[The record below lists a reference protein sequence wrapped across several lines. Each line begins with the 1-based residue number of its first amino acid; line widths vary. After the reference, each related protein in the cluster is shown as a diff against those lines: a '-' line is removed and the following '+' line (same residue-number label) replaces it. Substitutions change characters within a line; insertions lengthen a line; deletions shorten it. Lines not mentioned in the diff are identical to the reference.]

1 MKTFYKTSAL
11 LVGLLSAQGAV
22 QAESLEEHGP
32 LYFNVG
38 AGISKV
44 EPEIESGV
52 NAKVTEDKSQG
63 YRLGAGYKFTPKWAA
78 ELQYADLG
86 KSEVTAAS
94 GVKANVPYKF
104 AGLGAVYSP
113 LAKETLGGFNWL
125 LEAGVGKLMTE
136 AEKNIKVKEVQ
147 GVQVFLGTGVEYAF
161 NHSVSA
167 RLMAESYDKDAAL
180 VTLGLSYAPHTA
192 KPVIEPPPPVVVPE
206 PVVVV
211 QAPEPAPN
219 PDLDGDG
226 ITNDKDCC
234 PNTAYGLEVNG
245 YGCPVLNQSLQN
257 INFEYKST
265 ALTAESKIIL
275 NSIVESMQSYST
287 ASVEL
292 GAHTDS
298 VGSDRYNQ
306 KLSQQR
312 AQSTMDYLISQG
324 ISASRLTAQGYGEI
338 NPIASN
344 DTDEGRAQNRRV
356 EIRVT
361 DPGLGAQNC
370 KK

>member
-1 MKTFYKTSAL
+1 MKTLYKTSAL
-11 LVGLLSAQGAV
+11 LVGLLSAQGAL
-22 QAESLEEHGP
+22 QAETLEEHGP

-44 EPEIESGV
+44 EPEIEKGI
-52 NAKVTEDKSQG
+52 NAKITKKQSQG
-63 YRLGAGYKFTPKWAA
+63 YRIGAGYKFTPKWAA
-78 ELQYADLG
+78 ELQYSDLG
-86 KSEVTAAS
+86 ESEVTSAS
-94 GVKANVPYKF
+94 GVKAKIPYQF
-104 AGLGAVYSP
+104 AGLAGVYSP
-113 LAKETLGGFNWL
+113 FAKEKLGGFNWL
-125 LEAGVGKLMTE
+125 LEAGLGKLNTKS
-136 AEKNIKVKEVQ
+136 EKNVKLKKV
-147 GVQVFLGTGVEYAF
+147 GDVQVFFGTGVEYAF
-161 NHSVSA
+161 NHSFGV

-180 VTLGLSYAPHTA
+180 LTLGLNYAPHTA
-192 KPVIEPPPPVVVPE
+192 KPVIEPPPVVVPE

-211 QAPEPAPN
+211 QAPEPPPN

-226 ITNDKDCC
+226 VTNDKDCC
-234 PNTAYGLEVNG
+234 PNTAPGLEVNG

-257 INFEYKST
+257 INFEYKSS
-265 ALTAESKIIL
+265 ALTAESKVIL
-275 NSIVESMQSYST
+275 NSIVESMKSYST

-298 VGSDRYNQ
+298 IGSDRYNL

-324 ISASRLTAQGYGEI
+324 ISPSRLSAQGYGEM

-344 DTDEGRAQNRRV
+344 DTDEGRALNRRV

-361 DPGLGAQNC
+361 DPGLGAQDC

>member
-22 QAESLEEHGP
+22 QAETLEEHGP
-32 LYFNVG
+32 LYFNLG
-38 AGISKV
+38 AGVSKV
-44 EPEIESGV
+44 EPEIDSSAD
-52 NAKVTEDKSQG
+52 AKVTEDQSQG
-63 YRLGAGYKFTPKWAA
+63 FRLGAGYKFTPKWAA
-78 ELQYADLG
+78 ELQYSDLG
-86 KSEVTAAS
+86 ESEITANS
-94 GVKANVPYKF
+94 GAKAEVAYQF
-104 AGLGAVYSP
+104 AGLAGVYSP
-113 LAKETLGGFNWL
+113 FAKETLGGFNWL
-125 LEAGVGKLMTE
+125 LEAGLGKLMTD
-136 AEKNIKVKEVQ
+136 AEGAVKVKEVEDM
-147 GVQVFLGTGVEYAF
+147 QVFFGTGVEYAF
-161 NHSVSA
+161 NHNFAA

-180 VTLGLSYAPHTA
+180 ISLGVSYAPHTA
-192 KPVIEPPPPVVVPE
+192 KPVVVPE
-206 PVVVV
+206 PVVVEPEPV
-211 QAPEPAPN
+211 VIVEAPEPAPN

-226 ITNDKDCC
+226 VTNDKDCC

-245 YGCPVLNQSLQN
+245 YGCPVLNQNLQN
-257 INFEYKST
+257 ITFEYKSSD
-265 ALTAESKIIL
+265 LTAESKMIL
-275 NSIVESMQSYST
+275 NSIVESMLSYNT

-298 VGSDRYNQ
+298 IGSDRYNQ

-312 AQSTMDYLISQG
+312 AQSTMNYLVSQG

-344 DTDEGRAQNRRV
+344 DTAEGRAQNRRV

-361 DPGLGAQNC
+361 DPGMGAQDC

>member
-1 MKTFYKTSAL
+1 MKTLYKTSAL

-22 QAESLEEHGP
+22 HAESLEEHGP
-32 LYFNVG
+32 LYFNLG
-38 AGISKV
+38 AGVSKL
-44 EPEIESGV
+44 EPEIGANSD
-52 NAKVTEDKSQG
+52 AKVTENQG
-63 YRLGAGYKFTPKWAA
+63 QGFRVGAGYKFTPKWAM

-86 KSEVTAAS
+86 ESEVTASS
-94 GVKANVPYKF
+94 GTKVNVPYQF

-113 LAKETLGGFNWL
+113 FAKETLGGFNWL
-125 LEAGVGKLMTE
+125 LEAGVGKLMNDE
-136 AEKNIKVKEVQ
+136 EDNVHIEEIK
-147 GVQVFLGTGVEYAF
+147 GAQVFLGTGLEYAF
-161 NHSVSA
+161 NHSVA
-167 RLMAESYDKDAAL
+167 VRLMVESYDKDAAL
-180 VTLGLSYAPHTA
+180 ATLGVSYAPHTA
-192 KPVIEPPPPVVVPE
+192 EPPPVVVPE

-211 QAPEPAPN
+211 QAPEPMPN

-226 ITNDKDCC
+226 VTNDKDCC
-234 PNTAYGLEVNG
+234 PNTAAGLEVNG
-245 YGCPVLNQSLQN
+245 YGCPVLNQRLQN
-257 INFEYKST
+257 ITFEYNS
-265 ALTAESKIIL
+265 ARLTMDSELVL
-275 NSIVESMQSYST
+275 NSMVEALKSYNT

-312 AQSTMDYLISQG
+312 AQSTMNYLVSQG
-324 ISASRLTAQGYGEI
+324 INPSRLTARGYGEL

-344 DTDEGRAQNRRV
+344 DTKEGRAQNRRV

-361 DPGLGAQNC
+361 DPGQGAQNC